1 MNRRGESVKT
11 GVVLTIAMAM
21 AAPVAA
27 AAQTPLHASPEQQ
40 RRQEKITIM
49 EGTLT
54 ASVGAV
60 ARRVAQ
66 DVKTVEK
73 TAMLFTGTARA
84 KGFPLEGHG
93 VFFYVEVP
101 TLDLNVML
109 TVQQFE
115 RERSD
120 QQRAE
125 AQPGREGQPGGDAQ
139 PVNEVRAEPVPPL
152 RTASESLAHLAA
164 EGQKWR
170 EAVRLALIDAML
182 DNSKNLE
189 LKPDEWLTIA
199 ARGSEADLLPNE
211 IFNLTTTVMRVK
223 GSDVID
229 FLAGRLTKEEARQKV
244 EVREF

>member
-1 MNRRGESVKT
+1 MRWLVKSVIAVT
-11 GVVLTIAMAM
+11 MMVAMPAMAG
-21 AAPVAA
+21 
-27 AAQTPLHASPEQQ
+27 AQTPLHASAEQQ
-40 RRQEKITIM
+40 RRQDKISIM

-66 DVKTVEK
+66 DVRTVDS

-84 KGFPLEGHG
+84 KGFILDGHG

-101 TLDLNVML
+101 TLDLTVML

-115 RERSD
+115 RERNG

-125 AQPGREGQPGGDAQ
+125 APPGREGQPGGNPQ
-139 PVNEVRAEPVPPL
+139 PVNEMRADAVPPV
-152 RTASESLAHLAA
+152 RTAAESLAHLAA

-170 EAVRLALIDAML
+170 ETVRLALIDAML

-199 ARGSEADLLPNE
+199 ARGSETDLMPNE
-211 IFNLTTTVMRVK
+211 ILNLTTTVMRVK

>member
-1 MNRRGESVKT
+1 MVTT
-11 GVVLTIAMAM
+11 GVVLAAAMS
-21 AAPVAA
+21 VAA
-27 AAQTPLHASPEQQ
+27 SAAAGTQTPIRATADQQ
-40 RRQEKITIM
+40 LRQEKISIM

-54 ASVGAV
+54 SSVGV
-60 ARRVAQ
+60 AAQ
-66 DVKTVEK
+66 RISKDVKSIDS

-84 KGFPLEGHG
+84 KGFTLEGHG

-101 TLDLNVML
+101 TLDLSVMMS
-109 TVQQFE
+109 VQQFE
-115 RERSD
+115 RERSA

-125 AQPGREGQPGGDAQ
+125 AQPEAQPPGGEAQ
-139 PVNEVRAEPVPPL
+139 PVRNLRPESVQPLPTAAEAVANL
-152 RTASESLAHLAA
+152 MA

-170 EAVRLALIDAML
+170 ATVRLALIDAML

-199 ARGSEADLLPNE
+199 ARGSETDLLPNE
-211 IFNLTTTVMRVK
+211 ILNLTTTVLRVK
-223 GSDVID
+223 GSDLAD

>member
-1 MNRRGESVKT
+1 MIV
-11 GVVLTIAMAM
+11 AM
-21 AAPVAA
+21 PGLA

-66 DVKTVEK
+66 DVKTVDA

-115 RERSD
+115 RERNG
-120 QQRAE
+120 QQRAG
-125 AQPGREGQPGGDAQ
+125 AQPSREGQPGADPQ
-139 PVNEVRAEPVPPL
+139 PISDLRAEPVPPL

-170 EAVRLALIDAML
+170 ESVRLALIDAML

-189 LKPDEWLTIA
+189 LKSDEWLTIA